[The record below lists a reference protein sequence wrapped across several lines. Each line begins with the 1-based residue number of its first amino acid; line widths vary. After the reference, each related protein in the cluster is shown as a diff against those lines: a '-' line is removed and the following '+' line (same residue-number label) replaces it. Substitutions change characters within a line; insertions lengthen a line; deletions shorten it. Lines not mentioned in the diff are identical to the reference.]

1 MDKAPFSIVF
11 QVQYTIMARKLGTD
25 TRMFT
30 FFRSI
35 LSSMKNSGEDHGDDR
50 TIVIAQLDARVQ
62 PIDRGDYFAD
72 PLDDVL
78 QSSGSGEVTGGGTQL
93 AGEPDGIAYC
103 DIEIMVNELS
113 KATIQEIISTLEE
126 LGAPKGSVLKL
137 PEGRNDIAF
146 GSLEGMALFL
156 NGTDLP
162 AEVYEQSDV
171 NDLISRCEA
180 LVEGGGR
187 FRGFWE
193 GSSETALYFYGKSF
207 DDMKLSIE
215 DLLATDPLCAMARV
229 VKIA

>member
-1 MDKAPFSIVF
+1 
-11 QVQYTIMARKLGTD
+11 
-25 TRMFT
+25 MFT
-30 FFRSI
+30 FFKLL
-35 LSSMKNSGEDHGDDR
+35 LSSLKISGEEHDEDR
-50 TIVIAQLDARVQ
+50 AIVIAQLNARVQ
-62 PIDRGDYFAD
+62 PIDRGNYFED

-93 AGEPDGIAYC
+93 ADEPDGIAYC

-113 KATIQEIISTLEE
+113 DATIQQIISTLEE

-137 PEGRNDIAF
+137 QEGRNDIEF
-146 GSLEGMALFL
+146 GCLEGMALFL
-156 NGTDLP
+156 NGIDLP

-180 LVEGGGR
+180 LFEGRGR
-187 FRGFWE
+187 FRGYWE
-193 GSSETALYFYGKSF
+193 GSSETALYFYGRSF

-229 VKIA
+229 VQIA